1 MSMTTRDDTATDD
14 EGVLRDWFEDL
25 PKQEHAVRFGMWL
38 FLGSETLLFAGLF
51 GLYATY
57 RAVHADAFLAAS
69 HHNNVA
75 IGTINTVVLITSSF
89 TVAWAVHA
97 LGEDRPRAALRSLGW
112 TLLFGC
118 TFLVLKGIEYGQHM
132 RDGILPGRHYRF
144 SELPDRGARLFFTLY
159 YFMTALHALHVV
171 GGMVFL
177 AVAMGLVRRGR
188 ITARRPLTLELAGL
202 YWHLVDAIWIF
213 LWPLLYIAG

>member
-1 MSMTTRDDTATDD
+1 MASHD
-14 EGVLRDWFEDL
+14 EAVSDEHLVRDWFEDRA
-25 PKQEHAVRFGMWL
+25 KQEHAVRFGMWL

-57 RAVHADAFLAAS
+57 RVAHTEAFLAAS

-89 TVAWAVHA
+89 TVAWAIHA
-97 LGEDRPRAALRSLGW
+97 LRENRPKAAVRSIGW
-112 TLLFGC
+112 TLLFA
-118 TFLVLKGIEYGQHM
+118 TAFLVLKGIEYTQHFHE
-132 RDGILPGRHYRF
+132 GILPGYHYRF
-144 SELPDRGARLFFTLY
+144 AELPQPGARLFFTLY
-159 YFMTALHALHVV
+159 YFMTALHALHVI

-177 AVAMGLVRRGR
+177 VVAGHMVRRGR
-188 ITARRPLTLELAGL
+188 ITARRYLTLELAGL